1 MKAYATT
8 LVLLSA
14 IGVAAAPAE
23 ARTNWQGEAFITS
36 AVGTTCAADGW
47 TPGGHGLITVMPANM
62 DNNGTSSYIAL
73 HIGRRNAYSLKVSG
87 ALGGN
92 KAYTAVGITSAGSNF
107 TFSGSL
113 ATFVTAPTS
122 VTTNTNSFET
132 TFSVTNW
139 AGNAGCT
146 VTFNGALVKRR

>member
-1 MKAYATT
+1 MKIYATAFF
-8 LVLLSA
+8 VLSTAALS
-14 IGVAAAPAE
+14 VTPAE

-47 TPGGHGLITVMPANM
+47 VAGGHALITLMPANM
-62 DNNGTSSYIAL
+62 DNNGTSSFIAL
-73 HIGRRNAYSLKVSG
+73 HLNRRNAYSLKVSG

-92 KAYTAVGITSAGSNF
+92 KPYSAVGITSAGSNF
-107 TFSGSL
+107 TFAGSL
-113 ATFVTAPTS
+113 ATFVTAPS
-122 VTTNTNSFET
+122 AVTANTNAFET

-139 AGNAGCT
+139 AGNTGCT

>member
-14 IGVAAAPAE
+14 IGFAAAPAE

-36 AVGTTCAADGW
+36 AVGSTCAADGW
-47 TPGGHGLITVMPANM
+47 APGGHGLITVMPANM

-73 HIGRRNAYSLKVSG
+73 HLNRRNAYSLKVSG
-87 ALGGN
+87 DLAKG
-92 KAYTAVGITSAGSNF
+92 KAFTAVGITSAGSSF

-113 ATFVTAPTS
+113 PTYATSPAP
-122 VTTNTNSFET
+122 VGIATNAFEIN
-132 TFSVTNW
+132 FSATNW
-139 AGNAGCT
+139 AGASGCT
-146 VTFNGALVKRR
+146 VTFTGALVKRR